1 MDEIQRQ
8 MKSDLAEIRAMMSEA
23 LNMMRILAAAHT
35 GTATVAATL
44 PTCESSDTTPLQLQQ
59 TLDACNET
67 DVITPSINYTPTV
80 APQATDLPSLPGLH
94 APPDLPRTARPDRPV
109 EWKVQLLVITM
120 EGPLLDLFRGS
131 VGAAITDVTIDACVT
146 ENSISHPSLAGDMQT
161 LCKLSSSVGK
171 LISSKLC
178 PSGIDGTFFVLLM
191 SIDHIG
197 EFTASWGGGVLL
209 QLLEVTRT
217 TFDDLWLAILVR
229 SIFRVRPIGILF
241 FIPSSDPNVA
251 ILPTEMLRSKKGDDE
266 LDITNM
272 EMASLVNSVDNN
284 SPHT

>member
-1 MDEIQRQ
+1 MLYVVGSI
-8 MKSDLAEIRAMMSEA
+8 SAVGAVVSFLG
-23 LNMMRILAAAHT
+23 ILLYQNAFSH
-35 GTATVAATL
+35 
-44 PTCESSDTTPLQLQQ
+44 PFRQ
-59 TLDACNET
+59 TLFWAQSLYVVIDAA
-67 DVITPSINYTPTV
+67 I
-80 APQATDLPSLPGLH
+80 LH
-94 APPDLPRTARPDRPV
+94 MISRLKWMP
-109 EWKVQLLVITM
+109 LLV
-120 EGPLLDLFRGS
+120 L
-131 VGAAITDVTIDACVT
+131 
-146 ENSISHPSLAGDMQT
+146 
-161 LCKLSSSVGK
+161 
-171 LISSKLC
+171 SSKLC
-178 PSGIDGTFFVLLM
+178 PSGIDGTFFALLM

-241 FIPSSDPNVA
+241 LIPSSDPNVA